1 MNKNMNV
8 SNEIGDGERTEA
20 GVDSIE
26 ISKDQISVI

>member
-1 MNKNMNV
+1 MNV

>member
-1 MNKNMNV
+1 MNKNMNI

-26 ISKDQISVI
+26 ISKNQISAL